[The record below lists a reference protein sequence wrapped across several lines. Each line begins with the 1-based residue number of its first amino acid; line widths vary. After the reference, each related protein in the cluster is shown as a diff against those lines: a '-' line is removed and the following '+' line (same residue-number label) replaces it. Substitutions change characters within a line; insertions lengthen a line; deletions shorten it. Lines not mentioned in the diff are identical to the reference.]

1 MQKRDL
7 FFSSNSARILKPH
20 DVDLSEVFHLI
31 KSSFAF
37 MAGRI
42 DPPSSID
49 RLTLEKL
56 FRMAEVGSVV
66 VLGKPVIACVV
77 VTAVPHAMYLGK
89 MAVDPSV
96 RGQGAARALVEA
108 RNTIALDHGVACL
121 ELKVRIELLENQRV
135 FTRIGFVKTSEHCHP
150 GYDEV
155 TEITMQ
161 RRVR

>member
-1 MQKRDL
+1 MQKRNL
-7 FFSSNSARILKPH
+7 FFNSNSARILKPH
-20 DVDLSEVFHLI
+20 DAALSEVFQLL

-42 DPPSSID
+42 DPPSSINC
-49 RLTLEKL
+49 LTIEEL
-56 FRMAEVGSVV
+56 FRIAEVGSVV

-96 RGQGAARALVEA
+96 RGQAAARALVEA
-108 RNTIALDHGVACL
+108 CNTIALDHGVGCL
-121 ELKVRIELLENQRV
+121 ELQVRIELLENQRV

-150 GYDEV
+150 GYDRV